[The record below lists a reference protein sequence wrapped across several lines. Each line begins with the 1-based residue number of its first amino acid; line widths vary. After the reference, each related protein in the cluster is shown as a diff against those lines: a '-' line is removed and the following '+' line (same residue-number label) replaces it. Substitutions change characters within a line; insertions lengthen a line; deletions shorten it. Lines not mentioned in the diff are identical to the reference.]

1 MAPLLD
7 AVAGILGVFG
17 LIVCVWDPPHT
28 CLVNSSD
35 GANSAV
41 VVPLM
46 TAGGCVGAFAVE
58 LPRAARRGNRCA
70 LATIFAAQLATL
82 FAYAPL
88 AEAVSA

>member
-1 MAPLLD
+1 MAN
-7 AVAGILGVFG
+7 G
-17 LIVCVWDPPHT
+17 
-28 CLVNSSD
+28 
-35 GANSAV
+35 AV

-58 LPRAARRGNRCA
+58 LSKGGEKRESVRA

-82 FAYAPL
+82 FAYAPPM